1 MSNYY
6 SKLVGRVVTDVEFID
21 DEQVRIGFGNTM
33 SEPPVDMI
41 IDNTASIRP
50 RDKQT
55 TTNRNVVWGDGSWQ
69 KRLDAGQCP
78 RCNSSALTFIASPT
92 GAKHKCKVCDLLVG

>member
-6 SKLVGRVVTDVEFID
+6 SKLVGRIVRGVEFID
-21 DEQVRIGFGNTM
+21 DQTVRIEFGNTM
-33 SEPPVDMI
+33 TESPVDMF

-50 RDKQT
+50 HKKQT
-55 TTNRNVVWGDGSWQ
+55 VIWGDGTWQ

-78 RCNSSALTFIASPT
+78 RCNSNALMFVAST
-92 GAKHKCKVCDLLVG
+92 EGRKHKCKVCNLFIG